1 MPRLNNGTLNGDDE
15 SRPLLHSHDNNQSDL
30 VDLSSFDHP
39 LHPVNTPRWR
49 KWASSILLGA
59 MTFVGAFASAAFN
72 AAIPGT
78 AEEFHTTPE
87 TMAWSTSLFVF
98 GFATGPII
106 FGPASEVYGRKAPF
120 FLGYFLF
127 VLAQIPVGLAQDAQT
142 FLVFRFLGGVTS
154 SVCPAIAGGWLADF
168 LLPVERGVAVAIF
181 AATTLIGPGTG
192 AIIGQILVQTGAG
205 WRWIAWTTLILAI
218 VFGGAGF
225 IILPETYLPV
235 LEKRYA
241 KKLRWETKHWAYHSK
256 LDERPI
262 TVHDFLTRYLTRP
275 LTMLVLEPIL
285 FAMTMYIS
293 FTFGLVYLLF
303 VAYPI
308 SFVQQRGFSAI
319 GGTLPLLSISAGI
332 LLGGIYASWYTLTT
346 FKKKA
351 ATGKGIVP
359 EDRLPPMIWGAV
371 DLALGLFLFAWTS
384 SPDMNPWPQIL
395 AGVPIGFGVQ
405 VILLQSLSYLIDIY
419 TVKAASAISGTMI
432 VRSLLGGTFPVF
444 ALRLYKALGVFWAT
458 NLLGI
463 LAVVMAPIP
472 VVFLYYGGKIRS
484 LGRYD

>member
-1 MPRLNNGTLNGDDE
+1 MAHLNNDDDDE
-15 SRPLLHSHDNNQSDL
+15 ACPLLHGQHGQSDL
-30 VDLSSFDHP
+30 VDLSSFDNP
-39 LHPVNTPRWR
+39 LHPVNTPLWR

-59 MTFVGAFASAAFN
+59 MTFVGAFASSAFN

-78 AEEFHTTPE
+78 AKEFGTTPE

-127 VLAQIPVGLAQDAQT
+127 VLAQIPVGLANDAQT
-142 FLVFRFLGGVTS
+142 FLVFRFLGGVAS

-192 AIIGQILVQTGAG
+192 AIIGQVLVQAGAG
-205 WRWIAWTTLILAI
+205 WRWIAWTTLILGI
-218 VFGGAGF
+218 VFGVAGF

-235 LEKRYA
+235 LEARYA
-241 KKLRWETKHWAYHSK
+241 KKLRWETKHWAFHSK
-256 LDERPI
+256 LDEKPI
-262 TVHDFLTRYLTRP
+262 TFQDFLIRYLTRP

-308 SFVQQRGFSAI
+308 SFVQQRGFTPI
-319 GGTLPLLSISAGI
+319 GGTLPLLAISAGI
-332 LLGGIYASWYTLTT
+332 LIGGIYASWYTLTT
-346 FKKKA
+346 FKQKA
-351 ATGKGIVP
+351 AAGKGVVP
-359 EDRLPPMIWGAV
+359 EDRLPPMIWGAGY
-371 DLALGLFLFAWTS
+371 LAAGLFLFAWTS
-384 SPDMNPWPQIL
+384 SPHMNPWPQIL
-395 AGVPIGFGVQ
+395 AGLPIGVGVQ
-405 VILLQSLSYLIDIY
+405 VILLQSLAYLIDIY
-419 TVKAASAISGTMI
+419 TVRAASAISGTMI

-463 LAVVMAPIP
+463 FALALAPIP
-472 VVFLYYGGKIRS
+472 IVFLYYGAKIRS
-484 LGRYD
+484 LGRYNQE